1 MSGQVL
7 KFYSQTPPNKY
18 VMSEPTVNHKEE
30 VSSCT
35 DVIEVFLKIENG
47 ILTEWSF
54 DGMASIVTT
63 AAASVFG
70 ESVIGENITDI
81 LKKDFSYV
89 KNLIDEDIS
98 PRRQRA
104 AALGL
109 VATRNAIHKY
119 LGDGRTDDII
129 EMLMW
134 VGGC

>member
-1 MSGQVL
+1 MTEV
-7 KFYSQTPPNKY
+7 
-18 VMSEPTVNHKEE
+18 TVSHKEE

-47 ILTEWSF
+47 ILVEWSF

-70 ESVIGENITDI
+70 ESVVGENITDI

-104 AALGL
+104 AALWL

-119 LGDGRTDDII
+119 LQDGRTDDII

>member
-1 MSGQVL
+1 M
-7 KFYSQTPPNKY
+7 NDA
-18 VMSEPTVNHKEE
+18 TVRHKEE

-47 ILTEWSF
+47 IVSEWSF

-70 ESVIGENITDI
+70 ESIIGEPITDI
-81 LKKDFSYV
+81 LKKDFWYV
-89 KNLIDEDIS
+89 KALIDEDIS

-104 AALGL
+104 AALWL
-109 VATRNAIHKY
+109 VATRNAIHAY
-119 LGDGRTDDII
+119 LQDGQTDDII
-129 EMLMW
+129 EMLLW